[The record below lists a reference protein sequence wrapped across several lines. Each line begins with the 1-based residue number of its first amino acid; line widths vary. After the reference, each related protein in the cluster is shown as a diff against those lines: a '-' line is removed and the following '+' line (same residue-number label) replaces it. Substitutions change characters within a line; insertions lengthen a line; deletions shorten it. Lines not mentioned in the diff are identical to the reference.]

1 MLIGKRSISSEDI
14 LFVVVLIVGCILRFY
29 NYANWSLS
37 NDELSALARLHYS
50 SFSEMINLGV
60 KENDMHPAGVQT
72 FLWTL
77 THLFGNSVAVVRLP
91 FVILGCLSIPL
102 VYLISKHWFNKN
114 VALFSMALFSV
125 LQFPILYS
133 QLARPYSPGL
143 FFSLLAVYCVTKI
156 VQQANTTNAK
166 AGFSLYH
173 LLFTLSGVIC
183 MYTHYFCFLF
193 IAIVGISGFFFMSR
207 KYYLAYFISG
217 ALMFIFYVPSYSI
230 FIHHFSIGGLGGEQ
244 GWLGPPKSTAMFAYL
259 YYSLNGSLLLVI
271 MALVSI
277 ALPLYFS
284 SASRKLTSY
293 QKLSLIFASILV
305 LIAYFYSI
313 YKNPVFQYSILI
325 FGFPYFLMFIFSFS
339 PEKLN
344 TKYVTAITIVIL
356 CCGLFST
363 VAEKK
368 FYSTRSFAVFKEVAE
383 QTVSMQNRYGEN
395 NVEKIISVISPF
407 YINYYLPTDSSIT
420 YSSYHIYT
428 TEDRMEVKNL
438 ISQSKKKFFLTAW
451 SNSFNDPAVHF
462 MIRQKF
468 PYVKEFHQYFNSG
481 IYLYSKD
488 SSSTLQNIP
497 TKLFSYATDFEG
509 ELSNIDTSLIR
520 EVEFAHSGS
529 KVSIL
534 DSLHEYS
541 TTFKFP
547 ISKMKIAKGTTLEF
561 SVWVKSSD
569 FKEAQLI
576 FSVGN
581 YNANNV
587 WRSVHIDEQC
597 TANDEWQQCFIA
609 YTITEEITDGL
620 MFAAYVNNPQHKFI
634 LLDDFNIN
642 VVEYPSVLE

>member
-1 MLIGKRSISSEDI
+1 MLLGKRSVSADSI
-14 LFVVVLIVGCILRFY
+14 LFVVVMIVGCILRFY
-29 NYANWSLS
+29 NYSNWSLS
-37 NDELSALARLHYS
+37 NDELSALARLRYT
-50 SFSEMINLGV
+50 SFSDMISLGV

-72 FLWTL
+72 FLWVL
-77 THLFGNSVAVVRLP
+77 THFFGNSVAVVRLP
-91 FVILGCLSIPL
+91 FVFFGCFSIPL
-102 VYLISKHWFNKN
+102 VYLIARHWFNKN

-156 VQQANTTNAK
+156 IRLANSSNAK
-166 AGFSLYH
+166 TGFGLYH

-207 KYYLAYFISG
+207 KYYLSYFISG
-217 ALMFIFYVPSYSI
+217 ALMFILYVPSYSI

-244 GWLGPPKSTAMFAYL
+244 GWLGPPKSTAMFDYL
-259 YYSLNGSLLLVI
+259 FYSLNGSLLLAI
-271 MALVSI
+271 MALVSVV
-277 ALPLYFS
+277 LPLYLF
-284 SASRKLTSY
+284 SASRKLTRY

-305 LIAYFYSI
+305 LIAYFYSL

-325 FGFPYFLMFIFSFS
+325 FGFPYLLMFIFSFF
-339 PEKLN
+339 PEKIN
-344 TKYVTAITIVIL
+344 AKYVVTITIVIL
-356 CCGLFST
+356 CFGLFST
-363 VAEKK
+363 VVEKK

-383 QTVSMQNRYGEN
+383 QTVSMQNRYGEE
-395 NVEKIISVISPF
+395 NVEKIISVINPF
-407 YINYYLPTDSSIT
+407 YINYYLPDDSSVK

-428 TEDRMEVKNL
+428 TDDRMKLMEL
-438 ISQSKKKFFLTAW
+438 ISQSKKRFFLTAW

-462 MIRQKF
+462 MIRQNF

-488 SSSTLQNIP
+488 SASTLQNIP
-497 TKLFSYATDFEG
+497 SKLFSYATDFEG
-509 ELSNIDTSLIR
+509 ELSIDTSLIR
-520 EVEFAHSGS
+520 EFESAHSGS

-534 DSLHEYS
+534 DSLHQYS
-541 TTFKFP
+541 TTIKFP
-547 ISKMKIAKGTTLEF
+547 VSKMKVATGTTLEF
-561 SVWVKSSD
+561 SVWVKASD

-581 YNANNV
+581 DNANNV
-587 WRSVHIDEQC
+587 WRSVQIDEQC
-597 TANDEWQQCFIA
+597 TPNNEWQQCFIA

-620 MFAAYVNNPQHKFI
+620 IFAAYVNNPQHKFI
-634 LLDDFNIN
+634 VLDDFSVN
-642 VVEYPSVLE
+642 VVQYPSNLE